1 MADRVKIN
9 DLLKQLYDAKKEQYD
24 FHDMVELNSCLT
36 RKLIIREIDE
46 FTGSSV
52 GQYIQFY
59 NELDEQNE
67 IPVEERIPIKIYL
80 DSPGG
85 DMSSTFTAIDS
96 IRMSKT
102 PIWTINIGMSY
113 SGGFFIFIAGHKRF
127 AYNLS
132 SFLFHEGATMAG
144 GDAGK
149 FRNYTDFYKKQ
160 LEKLKNLTLDY
171 TKITDEQYEK
181 HINDDWWIDAAEALE
196 LGICDEIINELIY

>member
-1 MADRVKIN
+1 MADKIKIN
-9 DLLKQLYDAKKEQYD
+9 DLLEQLHDAKKDQYD
-24 FHDMVELNSCLT
+24 FHDIVELSSCLT

-46 FTGSSV
+46 FTGSSI

-67 IPVEERIPIKIYL
+67 VPVEEREPIKIYL

-102 PIWTINIGMSY
+102 PVWTINVGMSY

-171 TKITDEQYEK
+171 TKITNEQYEK
-181 HINDDWWIDAAEALE
+181 HINDDWWIDATEALE
-196 LGICDEIINELIY
+196 LGICDKVIDELIY

>member
-1 MADRVKIN
+1 MADKIKIN
-9 DLLKQLYDAKKEQYD
+9 DLLKQLYDAKKDQYD

-46 FTGSSV
+46 FTGSTI

-67 IPVEERIPIKIYL
+67 IPAEKRTPIKIYL

-102 PIWTINIGMSY
+102 PIWTINVGMSY

-171 TKITDEQYEK
+171 TKITNEQYEK
-181 HINDDWWIDAAEALE
+181 HINDDWWIDATEALE
-196 LGICDEIINELIY
+196 LGICDEIIDELIY

>member
-1 MADRVKIN
+1 MADKIKIN
-9 DLLKQLYDAKKEQYD
+9 DLLKQLYDAKKDQYD
-24 FHDMVELNSCLT
+24 FHDMVEFNSCLT

-46 FTGSSV
+46 FTGSTI

-67 IPVEERIPIKIYL
+67 IPVEERTPIKIYL

-102 PIWTINIGMSY
+102 PIWTINVVISY

-171 TKITDEQYEK
+171 TKITNEQYEK
-181 HINDDWWIDAAEALE
+181 HINDDWWIYATEALE
-196 LGICDEIINELIY
+196 LGICDEIIDELIY

>member
-46 FTGSSV
+46 FTGSSI

-59 NELDEQNE
+59 NELDEQNK

-102 PIWTINIGMSY
+102 PVWTINVGMSY

-171 TKITDEQYEK
+171 TKITNEQYEK
-181 HINDDWWIDAAEALE
+181 HINDDWWIDATEALE
-196 LGICDEIINELIY
+196 LGICDEIIDKLIY

>member
-1 MADRVKIN
+1 
-9 DLLKQLYDAKKEQYD
+9 
-24 FHDMVELNSCLT
+24 
-36 RKLIIREIDE
+36 
-46 FTGSSV
+46 
-52 GQYIQFY
+52 
-59 NELDEQNE
+59 
-67 IPVEERIPIKIYL
+67 
-80 DSPGG
+80 
-85 DMSSTFTAIDS
+85 MSSTFTAIDS

-102 PIWTINIGMSY
+102 PIWTINVGMSY

-171 TKITDEQYEK
+171 TKITNEQYEK
-181 HINDDWWIDAAEALE
+181 HINDDWWIDATEALE
-196 LGICDEIINELIY
+196 LGICDEIIDELIY